1 MGENNSK
8 WKLTKDFIVQ
18 LLSPVGLFATPME
31 CSMPGFPALHYIPF
45 SNSCPLSQWCHPV
58 ISSSFSPL
66 LLLPLI
72 FPSIRVFSNELI
84 LHIKWPKY
92 WGFTFVISSS
102 NEYSGLISLLSKGL
116 SRVFSS
122 TTIWKYQFFKA
133 QPFLWS
139 NSHIHTWLLENHS
152 FDYMDFCQQS
162 DVSAF

>member
-1 MGENNSK
+1 MKTNKGFYCSVAQSCRTLCNPHGVQHARIPCPSLYPFL
-8 WKLTKDFIVQ
+8 KLISIESMMPSSH
-18 LLSPVGLFATPME
+18 LILF
-31 CSMPGFPALHYIPF
+31 F
-45 SNSCPLSQWCHPV
+45 
-58 ISSSFSPL
+58 PL

-72 FPSIRVFSNELI
+72 FPSIRVFSNELV